1 MSLKK
6 AIRYLTVKELAERWR
21 VSLPYIYN
29 RLSAGTFVIKPFR
42 IGRLVRFRIEDV
54 EKYERS

>member
-6 AIRYLTVKELAERWR
+6 ATEVLTVKQLAKRWE
-21 VSLPYIYN
+21 VSESYIYN
-29 RLSAGTFVIKPFR
+29 RLSAGTFVIRSFR

-54 EKYERS
+54 EEFERR